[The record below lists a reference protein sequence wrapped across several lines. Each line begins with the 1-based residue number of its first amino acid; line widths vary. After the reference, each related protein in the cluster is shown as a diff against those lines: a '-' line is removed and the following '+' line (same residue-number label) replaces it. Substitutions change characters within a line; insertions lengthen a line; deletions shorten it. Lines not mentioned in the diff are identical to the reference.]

1 MSLRIGSALPE
12 PVEIRHLSTWLG
24 HRDLLALVRCAVEA
38 PEIGCLAVW
47 GVSNN
52 RRRWWDNAGA
62 ERLGYRP
69 VQDAE
74 AYAGAIEAARAPV
87 DPVAAR
93 YQGGSFAA
101 HGLRIRDARAIEPD
115 TD

>member
-1 MSLRIGSALPE
+1 
-12 PVEIRHLSTWLG
+12 
-24 HRDLLALVRCAVEA
+24 
-38 PEIGCLAVW
+38 VW

-52 RRRWWDNAGA
+52 ARRWWDNAGS

-74 AYAGAIEAARAPV
+74 DYAAAIEAARTSV

-93 YQGGSFAA
+93 YQGGSFAS
-101 HGLRIRDARAIEPD
+101 HGLQPRTARETGP
-115 TD
+115 THG